1 MSKGPIALM
10 TAVAIT
16 STAAA
21 GYFGYKNASIESRID
36 TLIAERVSEK
46 DADIEALNEVIA
58 ELTDQMAS
66 MTYVKQMDDETYESQ
81 IAAADLKLVEMSQ
94 EIDELTE
101 QLAASNIALAK
112 ANKSART
119 YRSRYLSEKDSLK
132 SAKLAM
138 NEQLAKEKFALAQQ
152 NQKALEAQRTELEG
166 EYSTKAQRA
175 ETEKRVDEIMTNFSN
190 LRVDLDLVNKC
201 DPEYLERYGEAKSM
215 LNHMRTY
222 IQQNELSSEYYFF
235 VISNDAQLTR
245 KTREICIEG

>member
-16 STAAA
+16 STATA
-21 GYFGYKNASIESRID
+21 GYFGYKNASIESRIG

-119 YRSRYLSEKDSLK
+119 YRSRYLSEKDSVK
-132 SAKLAM
+132 SVKLAM

>member
-21 GYFGYKNASIESRID
+21 GYFGYKNASIESRIG

-119 YRSRYLSEKDSLK
+119 YRSRYLSEKDSVK